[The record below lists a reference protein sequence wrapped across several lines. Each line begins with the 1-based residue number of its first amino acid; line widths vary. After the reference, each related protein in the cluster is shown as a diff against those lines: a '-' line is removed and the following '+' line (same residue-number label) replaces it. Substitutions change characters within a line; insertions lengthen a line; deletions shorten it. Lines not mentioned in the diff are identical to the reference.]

1 MGNSM
6 VLQLKKRQSGLVTF
20 LVLAVLLAILGYLG
34 SQIVPVYLAQR
45 AFYGDLVD
53 LAGRS
58 ALDQQDNLTITQ
70 QVVQLAQARDFN
82 ISEHNVLISRVPE
95 RPELAILVDYTKT
108 TEFPG
113 GYIHVFY
120 FHSVAEGLL

>member
-1 MGNSM
+1 MGNSL
-6 VLQLKKRQSGLVTF
+6 VLQLKKRRAGHLSV

-45 AFYGDLVD
+45 AFYGDLLD

-58 ALDQQDNLTITQ
+58 ALDQQDNLTITR
-70 QVVQLAQARDFN
+70 QVVQLAQARNFN
-82 ISEHNVLISRVPE
+82 VQEHNVLISRVPE
-95 RPELAILVDYTKT
+95 RPELAILVDHTKT

-113 GYIHVFY
+113 GYIYVFY

>member
-1 MGNSM
+1 MGNSF
-6 VLQLKKRQSGLVTF
+6 VLKLKKRRTSHLGV

-34 SQIVPVYLAQR
+34 SQIVPVYLEQR

-58 ALDQQDNLTITQ
+58 ALGQQDNLTITR
-70 QVVQLAQARDFN
+70 QVVQLAQSRNFTVQ
-82 ISEHNVLISRVPE
+82 EHNVLISRVPE
-95 RPELAILVDYTKT
+95 RPELAILVDYTT
-108 TEFPG
+108 TAEFPG
-113 GYIHVFY
+113 GYIYVFY

>member
-1 MGNSM
+1 MGNSL
-6 VLQLKKRQSGLVTF
+6 VLQLKKRRAGHLSV

-70 QVVQLAQARDFN
+70 QVVQLAQARNFN
-82 ISEHNVLISRVPE
+82 VQEHNVLISRVPE
-95 RPELAILVDYTKT
+95 RPELAILVDYTT
-108 TEFPG
+108 TAEFPG
-113 GYIHVFY
+113 GYIYIFY

>member
-1 MGNSM
+1 MGNSF
-6 VLQLKKRQSGLVTF
+6 VLKLKKRRTSHLGV

-58 ALDQQDNLTITQ
+58 ALGQQDNLTITR
-70 QVVQLAQARDFN
+70 QVVQLAQSRNFTVQ
-82 ISEHNVLISRVPE
+82 EHNVLISRVPE
-95 RPELAILVDYTKT
+95 RPELAILVDYTST
-108 TEFPG
+108 AEFPG
-113 GYIHVFY
+113 GYIYVFY

>member
-1 MGNSM
+1 MGNSF
-6 VLQLKKRQSGLVTF
+6 VLKLKKRRTSHLGV

-34 SQIVPVYLAQR
+34 SQIVPVYWAQR

-58 ALDQQDNLTITQ
+58 ALGQQDNLTITR
-70 QVVQLAQARDFN
+70 QVVQLAQSRNFTVQ
-82 ISEHNVLISRVPE
+82 EHNVLISRVPE
-95 RPELAILVDYTKT
+95 RPELAILVDYTT
-108 TEFPG
+108 TAEFPG
-113 GYIHVFY
+113 GYIYVFY

>member
-1 MGNSM
+1 MGNSF
-6 VLQLKKRQSGLVTF
+6 VLKLKKRRTSHLGV

-58 ALDQQDNLTITQ
+58 ALGQQDNLTITR
-70 QVVQLAQARDFN
+70 QVVQLAQSRNFTVQ
-82 ISEHNVLISRVPE
+82 EHNVLISRVPE
-95 RPELAILVDYTKT
+95 RPELAILVDYTT
-108 TEFPG
+108 TAEFPG
-113 GYIHVFY
+113 GYIYVFY

>member
-6 VLQLKKRQSGLVTF
+6 VLLLKKRQSGLVSV

-70 QVVQLAQARDFN
+70 QVVQLAQARDFT

-95 RPELAILVDYTKT
+95 RPELAILVDYTT
-108 TEFPG
+108 TAEFPG
-113 GYIHVFY
+113 GYIYIFY

>member
-1 MGNSM
+1 MGNSF
-6 VLQLKKRQSGLVTF
+6 VLKLKKRRTSHLGV

-45 AFYGDLVD
+45 AFFGDLVD

-58 ALDQQDNLTITQ
+58 ALGQQDNLTITR
-70 QVVQLAQARDFN
+70 QVVQLAQSRNFTVQ
-82 ISEHNVLISRVPE
+82 EHNVLISRVPE
-95 RPELAILVDYTKT
+95 RPELAILVDYTT
-108 TEFPG
+108 TAEFPG
-113 GYIHVFY
+113 GYIYVFY

>member
-1 MGNSM
+1 MGNSF
-6 VLQLKKRQSGLVTF
+6 VLKLKKRRTSHLGV

-58 ALDQQDNLTITQ
+58 ALDQQDNLTITR
-70 QVVQLAQARDFN
+70 QVVQLAQARNFN
-82 ISEHNVLISRVPE
+82 VQEHNVLISRVPE
-95 RPELAILVDYTKT
+95 RPELAILVDYTT
-108 TEFPG
+108 TAEFPG
-113 GYIHVFY
+113 GYIYVFY
-120 FHSVAEGLL
+120 FHSEAEGLL

>member
-1 MGNSM
+1 MGNSL
-6 VLQLKKRQSGLVTF
+6 VLQLKKRRAGHLSV

-58 ALDQQDNLTITQ
+58 ALDQQDNLTITR
-70 QVVQLAQARDFN
+70 QVVQLAQARNFN
-82 ISEHNVLISRVPE
+82 VQEHNVLISRVPE
-95 RPELAILVDYTKT
+95 RPELAILVDYTT
-108 TEFPG
+108 TAEFPG
-113 GYIHVFY
+113 GYIYIFY

>member
-1 MGNSM
+1 MGNSF
-6 VLQLKKRQSGLVTF
+6 VLKLKKRRTSHLGV

-58 ALDQQDNLTITQ
+58 ALGQQDSLTITR
-70 QVVQLAQARDFN
+70 QVVQLAQARNFTVQ
-82 ISEHNVLISRVPE
+82 EHNVLISRVPE
-95 RPELAILVDYTKT
+95 RPELAILVDYTT
-108 TEFPG
+108 TAEFPG
-113 GYIHVFY
+113 GYIYVFY

>member
-1 MGNSM
+1 MGNSF
-6 VLQLKKRQSGLVTF
+6 VLKLKKRRTSLLGV
-20 LVLAVLLAILGYLG
+20 LVLAVLLAILSYLG

-58 ALDQQDNLTITQ
+58 ALGQQDNLTITR
-70 QVVQLAQARDFN
+70 QVVQLAQSRNFTVQ
-82 ISEHNVLISRVPE
+82 EHNVLISRVPE
-95 RPELAILVDYTKT
+95 RPELAILVDYTST
-108 TEFPG
+108 AEFPG
-113 GYIHVFY
+113 GYIYVFY